1 MSLTT
6 SLAIYFIVWWTV
18 LFAVLPWGV
27 RSQLEAGEIVPGS
40 DPGAPATP
48 KLARKLLWTTVVATV
63 TFAMIDAVYTY
74 RLVALADVAAWFGFP
89 K

>member
-6 SLAIYFIVWWTV
+6 SLAIYFVVWWTV

-40 DPGAPATP
+40 DPGAPAAP
-48 KLARKLLWTTVVATV
+48 KLASKLLWTTVVATA
-63 TFAMIDAVYTY
+63 TFAVMDAIYTY
-74 RLVALADVAAWFGFP
+74 RIVELADVAAWFGFP

>member
-1 MSLTT
+1 VSLTT
-6 SLAIYFIVWWTV
+6 SLAVYFVVWWTV

-40 DPGAPATP
+40 DPGAPAVP
-48 KLARKLLWTTVVATV
+48 KLASKLLWTTVVATV
-63 TFAMIDAVYTY
+63 TFIVMDAVYTY
-74 RLVALADVAAWFGFP
+74 RIVELADVAAWFGFP

>member
-18 LFAVLPWGV
+18 LFAVLPWRI
-27 RSQLEAGEIVPGS
+27 RSQLESGEVVPGS
-40 DPGAPATP
+40 DPGAPALP
-48 KLARKLLWTTVVATV
+48 KLGSKLLWTTVVATIA
-63 TFAMIDAVYTY
+63 FAIIDAIYTF
-74 RLVALADVAAWFGFP
+74 RLIALEDVAVWFGIP